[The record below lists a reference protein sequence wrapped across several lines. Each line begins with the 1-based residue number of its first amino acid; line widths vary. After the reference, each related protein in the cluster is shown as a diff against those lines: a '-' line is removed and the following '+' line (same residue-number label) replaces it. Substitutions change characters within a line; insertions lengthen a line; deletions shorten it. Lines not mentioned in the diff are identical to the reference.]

1 MYPQHKELGTEPW
14 KLNLLAVEGRRQMLL
29 LPCWLWFASSMQN
42 GIPPPPHPCVAY
54 PSHLPGLSTDVPS
67 PDTNPILILVFKNPL
82 PPPLIDPWP

>member
-42 GIPPPPHPCVAY
+42 GIPAPIPVWLPLLAFQVSAQMSLPQTPIQSRSSSSRTPSLPH
-54 PSHLPGLSTDVPS
+54 
-67 PDTNPILILVFKNPL
+67 
-82 PPPLIDPWP
+82 

>member
-42 GIPPPPHPCVAY
+42 GIPPPIPVW
-54 PSHLPGLSTDVPS
+54 LPLLTFQVSAQMSLPQT
-67 PDTNPILILVFKNPL
+67 PILS
-82 PPPLIDPWP
+82 

>member
-42 GIPPPPHPCVAY
+42 GIPPPPIPVWLTLLTFQVSAQM
-54 PSHLPGLSTDVPS
+54 SLPQT
-67 PDTNPILILVFKNPL
+67 PILS
-82 PPPLIDPWP
+82 

>member
-42 GIPPPPHPCVAY
+42 GIPPPILVW
-54 PSHLPGLSTDVPS
+54 LPLLTFQVSAQIGLN

-82 PPPLIDPWP
+82 PTPLIDPWP